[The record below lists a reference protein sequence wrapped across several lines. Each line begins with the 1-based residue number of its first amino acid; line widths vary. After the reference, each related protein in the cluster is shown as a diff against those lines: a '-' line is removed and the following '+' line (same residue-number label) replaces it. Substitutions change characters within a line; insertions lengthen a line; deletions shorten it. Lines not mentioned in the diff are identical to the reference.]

1 MSKRLELL
9 KKIFDTSLTPKIVNY
24 TKDGLPITKV
34 DQTKASRC
42 IELVLRI
49 KEKYH
54 RDY

>member
-24 TKDGLPITKV
+24 TKDGLPITEV
-34 DQTKASRC
+34 DLAKASRC
-42 IELVLRI
+42 IELIMRS
-49 KEKYH
+49 KEKHH